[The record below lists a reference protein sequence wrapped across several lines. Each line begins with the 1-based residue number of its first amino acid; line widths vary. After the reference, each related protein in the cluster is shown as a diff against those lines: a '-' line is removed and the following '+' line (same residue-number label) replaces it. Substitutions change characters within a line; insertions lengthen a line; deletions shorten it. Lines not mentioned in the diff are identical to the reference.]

1 MTVATPALPIL
12 QNGSGAELV
21 VPEGAA
27 VVVRPRREKVRRR
40 MKRAVP
46 VELPPAFPAEKLDEV
61 VANFLHITEPAYL
74 NLVPSP
80 PTSRIPAATLSSWKT
95 TYTGGNI
102 EVLQHPTIASLYAI
116 SATFADI
123 PLAKLFQA
131 LQDIN
136 HRPKWDSMC
145 AGAREIERFE
155 VDGRRGNVL

>member
-1 MTVATPALPIL
+1 
-12 QNGSGAELV
+12 
-21 VPEGAA
+21 
-27 VVVRPRREKVRRR
+27 

-95 TYTGGNI
+95 TYTGANI